1 MEPYKNIL
9 IIKMSSLGDVLHALP
24 TLHALRQNCPR
35 ARIVW
40 AVHENFSALL
50 PEKPFIDDIVYV
62 DKKKLKKLSY
72 WFELRK
78 TLHAYHFD
86 LSIDLQGLAKSAI
99 VAFNSGAR
107 KKVGYWEMREG
118 SCLISKGLKGPHAY
132 DHVIERYLDVVR
144 CLGGAVNDVEFPLA
158 SIEKERVEVAAKLAT
173 LTGGKPY
180 IVVVPGTRRAVK
192 EWPVDYWANFVARV
206 AYSGMYTVLLG
217 SADDEEKGRLIY
229 DGVCFYCKEAGDYV
243 INKIGYTSLKE
254 LTAYIEGATLFVSVD
269 TGPLHIANALKKE
282 LIALFGPTSPERTGP
297 YGGRNGDYIHLV
309 VSPTSTATTEH
320 PVTDDPECMK
330 AITVDSVWQTYEEV
344 MEKRNDRL
352 N

>member
-24 TLHALRQNCPR
+24 TLYALRQNCPR

-50 PEKPFIDDIVYV
+50 PEKPSIDDIVYV

-158 SIEKERVEVAAKLAT
+158 SIEKERAEVAAKLAT

-254 LTAYIEGATLFVSVD
+254 L
-269 TGPLHIANALKKE
+269 
-282 LIALFGPTSPERTGP
+282 IALFGPTSPERTGP
-297 YGGRNGDYIHLV
+297 YGGKNGDYIHLV

>member
-118 SCLISKGLKGPHAY
+118 S
-132 DHVIERYLDVVR
+132 
-144 CLGGAVNDVEFPLA
+144 
-158 SIEKERVEVAAKLAT
+158 
-173 LTGGKPY
+173 
-180 IVVVPGTRRAVK
+180 
-192 EWPVDYWANFVARV
+192 
-206 AYSGMYTVLLG
+206 
-217 SADDEEKGRLIY
+217 
-229 DGVCFYCKEAGDYV
+229 
-243 INKIGYTSLKE
+243 
-254 LTAYIEGATLFVSVD
+254 
-269 TGPLHIANALKKE
+269 
-282 LIALFGPTSPERTGP
+282 
-297 YGGRNGDYIHLV
+297 
-309 VSPTSTATTEH
+309 
-320 PVTDDPECMK
+320 
-330 AITVDSVWQTYEEV
+330 
-344 MEKRNDRL
+344 
-352 N
+352 

>member
-158 SIEKERVEVAAKLAT
+158 SIEKERAEVAAKLAT

-180 IVVVPGTRRAVK
+180 IVVVPGT
-192 EWPVDYWANFVARV
+192 
-206 AYSGMYTVLLG
+206 
-217 SADDEEKGRLIY
+217 ADDEEKGRLIY

-297 YGGRNGDYIHLV
+297 YGGKNGDYIHLV